1 MPDAALGADRAQ
13 PLSPYRLAL
22 WTLRLTRPPGQ
33 KPDALALMGCPGGW
47 IVMPE
52 ATALSVSMIV
62 SFSAFSP
69 HWRLSVLTDVVG
81 AVDMNDLMRI

>member
-22 WTLRLTRPPGQ
+22 WTLRLTRPGQ

-47 IVMPE
+47 IVIPE

-62 SFSAFSP
+62 SFFSIFTALEIE
-69 HWRLSVLTDVVG
+69 RLIVG